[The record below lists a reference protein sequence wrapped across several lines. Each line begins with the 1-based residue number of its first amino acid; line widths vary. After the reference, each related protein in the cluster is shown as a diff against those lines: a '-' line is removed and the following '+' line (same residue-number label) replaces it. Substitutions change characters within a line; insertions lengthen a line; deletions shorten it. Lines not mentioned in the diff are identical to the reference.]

1 MSARCQEWSPFE
13 GRDIVRLVDIETH
26 VKAIQ
31 EHGVGLAD
39 AAERAGLDAKVP
51 TCPDWTIRDLVAHQ
65 GMVHRWAAGFVATGA
80 TDPNDVPLTEGP
92 GNEDLM
98 DWFREGHAGLV
109 DAINRAPADLE
120 CWAFLRA
127 PSPLAFW
134 ARRQAHETTI
144 HRADA
149 ESANGQTLDVEPALA
164 VDGIDELLLG
174 FYARKRGQL
183 VADPALSLG
192 LHATDARPDDAW
204 SVVIGADGRDVTRG
218 GATGDCLVSSTASK
232 LYQFLWNRRSRD
244 ALTIQGDVAVLDLWQ
259 EKARITWG

>member
-1 MSARCQEWSPFE
+1 M
-13 GRDIVRLVDIETH
+13 DIEAH

-39 AAERAGLDAKVP
+39 AAERAGLDAAVP
-51 TCPDWTIRDLVAHQ
+51 TCPDWQVRDLLGHQ
-65 GMVHRWAAGFVATGA
+65 GMVHRWATGFVATGA
-80 TDPNDVPLTEGP
+80 TAPDAVPLADAPSDSE
-92 GNEDLM
+92 LL

-109 DAINRAPADLE
+109 DAINRAPADHE
-120 CWAFLRA
+120 CWSFLPA

-149 ESANGQTLDVEPALA
+149 ESADGKELDVDPAFA

-183 VADPALSLG
+183 VADPALTLG
-192 LHATDARPDDAW
+192 LRATDANPDDAW
-204 SVVIGADGRDVTRG
+204 SVAIGPDGRDVTRG
-218 GATGDCLVSSTASK
+218 EAAGNCTVSGTASD
-232 LYQFLWNRRSRD
+232 LYQFLWNRRPRD
-244 ALTIQGDVAVLDLWQ
+244 AMTIDGDAAVLDLWQ
-259 EKARITWG
+259 EKARITWS

>member
-1 MSARCQEWSPFE
+1 
-13 GRDIVRLVDIETH
+13 VDIEAH

-39 AAERAGLDAKVP
+39 AAERAGLDAAVP
-51 TCPDWTIRDLVAHQ
+51 TCPDWQVRDLLGHQ
-65 GMVHRWAAGFVATGA
+65 GMVHRWAAGFVSTGA
-80 TDPNDVPLTEGP
+80 IKPDAVPLADAP
-92 GNEDLM
+92 GDAELL

-120 CWAFLRA
+120 CWSFLPS

-149 ESANGQTLDVEPALA
+149 ESADGRQLEVEPALA
-164 VDGIDELLLG
+164 VDGVDELLLG

-183 VADPALSLG
+183 IADPALTLG
-192 LHATDARPDDAW
+192 LRATDARPEDAW
-204 SVVIGADGRDVTRG
+204 SVVIGPDGREVTRG
-218 GATGDCLVSSTASK
+218 EATGDCTVSGSASE
-232 LYQFLWNRRSRD
+232 LYQFLWNRRGRD
-244 ALTIQGDVAVLDLWQ
+244 AVTVDGDAAVLDLWQ
-259 EKARITWG
+259 EKARITWS

>member
-1 MSARCQEWSPFE
+1 MTSFRP
-13 GRDIVRLVDIETH
+13 VDIEAH

-39 AAERAGLDAKVP
+39 AAELAGLDAAVP
-51 TCPDWTIRDLVAHQ
+51 TCPEWTVRDLLAHQ
-65 GMVHRWAAGFVATGA
+65 GMVHRWATGFVATGA
-80 TDPNDVPLTEGP
+80 AKPDDVPLAEAP
-92 GNEDLM
+92 GEDELLG
-98 DWFREGHAGLV
+98 WFREGHAALV
-109 DAINRAPADLE
+109 DAINRAPADLD
-120 CWAFLRA
+120 CWAFLPA

-149 ESANGQTLDVEPALA
+149 ESAAGRQIDVDPALA

-183 VADPALSLG
+183 VADPALTLG
-192 LHATDARPDDAW
+192 LRTTDARPDDAW
-204 SVVIGADGRDVTRG
+204 SVVIGPDGRDVTRG
-218 GATGDCLVSSTASK
+218 EATGACTVSGTASD

-244 ALTIQGDVAVLDLWQ
+244 AVSMGGDAAVLDLWQ
-259 EKARITWG
+259 AKARITWS